1 MNRNRLR
8 KTVAVEAGLT
18 HPQRARNGD
27 GGRAGRLFSA
37 CLYKGFESSD
47 ENRIKLF
54 YYGRLYE
61 L

>member
-1 MNRNRLR
+1 MNRNHLR

-18 HPQRARNGD
+18 HPQRAGNGD

-37 CLYKGFESSD
+37 SLYKGFEISD
-47 ENRIKLF
+47 EDRIKVF
-54 YYGRLYE
+54 YYGLLYE